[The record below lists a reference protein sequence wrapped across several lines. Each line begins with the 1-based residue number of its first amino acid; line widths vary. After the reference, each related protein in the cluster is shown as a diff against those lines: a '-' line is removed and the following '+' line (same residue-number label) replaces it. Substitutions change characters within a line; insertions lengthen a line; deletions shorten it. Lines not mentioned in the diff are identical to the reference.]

1 MTLFWVQFISLS
13 TAFNNISFDMSDNF
27 KITPFI
33 IEELFRLIKSIDN
46 KIDNLSNE
54 SSQSF
59 FKVNE
64 KIEKMNADTNQRF
77 DDTNQRIDDTNQ
89 RIDDTNQRIE
99 KMNADTNQRIDDTNQ
114 RIEKMN
120 ADTNRRFDDTNQRI
134 DDTNQRIEKMNAD
147 TNRRIDVVIENLSE
161 LLTSTQTPLSA
172 ELVDSCARNAV
183 FHINYSSSDKSIFIS
198 DNKSKVHHCSAFA
211 YQPYPS
217 KQAVIVTA
225 AHCFSSF
232 YNKTPFNI
240 TIASL
245 GDKTRHA
252 CTVLEFFSSPEDA
265 SILLCPTLIITTVL
279 VSSARTRLSQMVAI
293 TGFAEDAFRTSS
305 TVDGFVSHHLTSSD
319 VGLPTF
325 ALNVDF
331 ARIVNIA
338 GPLRKRQDGT
348 ACVSSAND
356 TVWPVIPSG
365 FVDHRVTEGM
375 SGGPILDLKCG
386 VVGIAHGRTCNAG
399 VFMSLSVVDQY
410 IFNHISLISE
420 VISNGNV
427 EIKIE
432 D

>member
-1 MTLFWVQFISLS
+1 MILCMTLFWVQFISLS

-33 IEELFRLIKSIDN
+33 FEELYRLIKSIDN
-46 KIDNLSNE
+46 KIDDLRNE

-64 KIEKMNADTNQRF
+64 KIEKMNADTNQR
-77 DDTNQRIDDTNQ
+77 IDNTNQ

-99 KMNADTNQRIDDTNQ
+99 KMNADTNQR
-114 RIEKMN
+114 
-120 ADTNRRFDDTNQRI
+120 FDN
-134 DDTNQRIEKMNAD
+134 
-147 TNRRIDVVIENLSE
+147 TNRRIDVVIENLLE
-161 LLTSTQTPLSA
+161 LLTSTQTPRSA

-183 FHINYSSSDKSIFIS
+183 FHINYSSSDESIIS
-198 DNKSKVHHCSAFA
+198 DDVSKVHHCSAFA

-305 TVDGFVSHHLTSSD
+305 TVDG
-319 VGLPTF
+319 
-325 ALNVDF
+325 
-331 ARIVNIA
+331 
-338 GPLRKRQDGT
+338 
-348 ACVSSAND
+348 
-356 TVWPVIPSG
+356 
-365 FVDHRVTEGM
+365 
-375 SGGPILDLKCG
+375 
-386 VVGIAHGRTCNAG
+386 
-399 VFMSLSVVDQY
+399 
-410 IFNHISLISE
+410 LISHPLML
-420 VISNGNV
+420 VYQLSL
-427 EIKIE
+427 
-432 D
+432 

>member
-46 KIDNLSNE
+46 KIDDLSNE

-59 FKVNE
+59 LKVNE
-64 KIEKMNADTNQRF
+64 KIEKMNADTNQRFDDTNQRFDDTNQRIDDTNQRIEKMNADTNQRF

-89 RIDDTNQRIE
+89 RIE
-99 KMNADTNQRIDDTNQ
+99 KMNADTNQ
-114 RIEKMN
+114 
-120 ADTNRRFDDTNQRI
+120 RFDDTNQRI

-183 FHINYSSSDKSIFIS
+183 FHINYSSSDKSFFIS

-252 CTVLEFFSSPEDA
+252 CTVLEFFFFS
-265 SILLCPTLIITTVL
+265 
-279 VSSARTRLSQMVAI
+279 
-293 TGFAEDAFRTSS
+293 
-305 TVDGFVSHHLTSSD
+305 
-319 VGLPTF
+319 
-325 ALNVDF
+325 
-331 ARIVNIA
+331 
-338 GPLRKRQDGT
+338 
-348 ACVSSAND
+348 
-356 TVWPVIPSG
+356 
-365 FVDHRVTEGM
+365 
-375 SGGPILDLKCG
+375 
-386 VVGIAHGRTCNAG
+386 
-399 VFMSLSVVDQY
+399 
-410 IFNHISLISE
+410 
-420 VISNGNV
+420 
-427 EIKIE
+427 
-432 D
+432 